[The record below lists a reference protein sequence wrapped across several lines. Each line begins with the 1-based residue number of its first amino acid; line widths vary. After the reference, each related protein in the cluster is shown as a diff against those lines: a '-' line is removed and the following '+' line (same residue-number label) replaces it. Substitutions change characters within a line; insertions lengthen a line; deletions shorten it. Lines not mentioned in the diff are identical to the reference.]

1 MRIVYC
7 GSSGPLSLL
16 PLQALLSAGHSIVA
30 VMVDMPW
37 ISSPHRIDVPV
48 LIEND
53 DSVAAL
59 AALHQVPVLAWSQ
72 SPETNRNA
80 VGEFEPDV
88 LLVSCFAKRL
98 PEALLSLPRIGCF
111 NLHPSWLPA
120 YRGPAPVFWQFRDG
134 LTALGITLHRMTSR
148 LDAGPVLAQ
157 KQVVMPDGIS
167 ERDANLLLA
176 QAAGDL
182 LVPALQQLAQGL
194 VREAVQDEGQA
205 TYRGFPS
212 ATDFHVSA
220 CWSARRLYNFVRAT
234 CDRGIPCTCEVEG
247 RVYQIAQALTY
258 QPSGTAGLQPDG
270 EELVLPCN
278 PGVVRLRLWTETG

>member
-1 MRIVYC
+1 MRIIYC

-16 PLQALLSAGHSIVA
+16 PFQALLSAGYRISA

-37 ISSPHRIDVPV
+37 TSFSRLADVPV

-59 AALHQVPVLAWSQ
+59 AALHDVPVLPWSQ
-72 SPETNRNA
+72 SPETNREA
-80 VGEFEPDV
+80 VEEFQPDV

-134 LTALGITLHRMTSR
+134 LTAFGITLHRMTSR

-157 KQVVMPDGIS
+157 SHVVMPDGIS
-167 ERDANLLLA
+167 ERQANLLLA

-182 LVPALQQLAQGL
+182 LVPALQQLAQGA
-194 VREAVQDEGQA
+194 VPETVQDESRASYQ
-205 TYRGFPS
+205 GFPS
-212 ATDFHVSA
+212 ATDFHISP
-220 CWSARRLYNFVRAT
+220 CWSAGRLYNFVSAT
-234 CDRGIPCTCEVEG
+234 CDRGIPYTCEVDG
-247 RVYQIAQALTY
+247 RVYRIDRALTY
-258 QPSGTAGLQPDG
+258 QPSGTASLQLCGD
-270 EELVLPCN
+270 ELVLPCN
-278 PGVVRLRLWTETG
+278 PGVVRLRLWTGQG